1 MLSLIQI
8 KEELDT
14 AGTLKYIRL
23 RGKNQ
28 HYYYDYKNLSIVLRY
43 NIQTDTI
50 DYISVT
56 RKETTDNDT
65 NNN

>member
-14 AGTLKYIRL
+14 AGTLRYIRL

-28 HYYYDYKNLSIVLRY
+28 HYYYEYHNLSVVLRY
-43 NIQTDTI
+43 NLATDTI
-50 DYISVT
+50 DYMSVT
-56 RKETTDNDT
+56 RKETT
-65 NNN
+65 